1 MINEAMNVVDVLEFD
16 EVGEVVLLKE
26 VLEDGDRA
34 LVIGHGDEE
43 SVVRLAY
50 PAARC
55 SSCAP
60 ATRC

>member
-1 MINEAMNVVDVLEFD
+1 MVNEAMNVVDVLELD

-43 SVVRLAY
+43 SVVRLAQRLARAE
-50 PAARC
+50 AAR
-55 SSCAP
+55 P